1 MLACLP
7 ADVFGTYQGAAEE
20 EVDFDKV
27 AVGTW
32 VPCLPQRR
40 VGHHIANGAGG
51 ICDLVHMCS
60 SSRTYNRK
68 QHCQRCQSVHCRW
81 MGRVGGGRTTG
92 KQRGRSGGEGG
103 ERENENK
110 RKERMRPRAHDLES
124 ETQTERK
131 RNESQSGWQRE
142 KRRTTMG

>member
-81 MGRVGGGRTTG
+81 MGRVGGGGR
-92 KQRGRSGGEGG
+92 RGSRGGEAEG
-103 ERENENK
+103 RE
-110 RKERMRPRAHDLES
+110 
-124 ETQTERK
+124 
-131 RNESQSGWQRE
+131 GRE
-142 KRRTTMG
+142 KMRTKEKKE